1 MSKLGR
7 IVIVGAG
14 AAGLAC
20 CEELRTLGYGG
31 AIELIGHEEH
41 LPYDRP
47 PLSKKVLS
55 GEWPWERTFLKD
67 KEFYRKIDVA
77 LHLGSQATAVNS
89 ASQIVHLDN
98 GALVPYDRLVIAT
111 GVVPKRIAA
120 VGGPSR
126 LHVIR
131 TIGDVAALQDDL
143 RGTMEVAIVGAG
155 ILGMEIACTLK
166 MAGHEVTVFDGAP
179 GPMLRQL
186 GTAVGQRVA
195 QLHRANGV
203 KLAFGVYPTAIQ
215 AMSPAGHRLELSD
228 GSACETDIVVV
239 AIGSDPSTG
248 WLAGSGV
255 PIGNGVLCDS
265 FCMATEHVY
274 AAGDVANWPHPYY
287 ARRMRLEHRQNASE
301 QGVTVARNILGHGL
315 AYNPVPFFWT
325 DQFNV
330 KIQAYG
336 VLDADCDIS
345 FEVGALEDSKFV
357 AAFRKDGQLMGVLGW
372 NAIKDLRPF
381 RQMIAQAILETPAYG
396 QRQ

>member
-1 MSKLGR
+1 MSTLGR

-31 AIELIGHEEH
+31 AIELFGHEEH

-55 GEWPWERTFLKD
+55 GDWPWERVFLKD
-67 KEFYRKIDVA
+67 REFYREIDVA
-77 LHLGSQATAVNS
+77 LHLGRQATAVNS
-89 ASQIVHLDN
+89 ASQIVQLDD
-98 GALVPYDRLVIAT
+98 GTLVSYDRLVIAT
-111 GVVPKRIAA
+111 GVVPKRVAA
-120 VGGPSR
+120 VGSSSR

-131 TIGDVAALQDDL
+131 TIGDVSALQSDL

-166 MAGHEVTVFDGAP
+166 LAGHEVTVFDGAP

-186 GTAVGQRVA
+186 GAEIGQRVA
-195 QLHRANGV
+195 QLHRARGV

-215 AMSPAGHRLELSD
+215 AKSPAGHRLELSD
-228 GSACETDIVVV
+228 GSVCEADIVVV

-255 PIGNGVLCDS
+255 PIGDGVLCDS

-287 ARRMRLEHRQNASE
+287 RRRMRLEHRQNASE
-301 QGVTVARNILGHGL
+301 QGAAVARNILGQGL
-315 AYNPVPFFWT
+315 AYNPMPFFWT
-325 DQFNV
+325 DQFDV

-336 VLDADCDIS
+336 VLDAGCDVT
-345 FEVGALEDSKFV
+345 FEVGTLENSRFV
-357 AAFRKDGQLMGVLGW
+357 ATFRKNGQLMGVLGW

-381 RQMIAQAILETPAYG
+381 RELMAQAIQETPVHG